1 MPFIGNQPTQGRFIE
16 LDSLTASATANYT
29 LQLNSANF
37 SPESVN
43 NLLVS
48 INGVIQGSST
58 MSLNGAVLTVGAT
71 LSSSDTI
78 DFVRVFGNVG
88 TVSTPTDGS
97 VTANKIG
104 SGAVTTDK
112 LADNSVTSAKI
123 TGVSFGKILQVQYV
137 NYTTTVN
144 YSTTYVDIMT
154 KNITPSATNSVILI
168 QATVAT
174 HHIAGTDQHSAKL
187 VKDGSALNYEVGD
200 FYHPSGGGVVGNIK
214 IQYVD
219 SPNTTNAVTYKIQ
232 VKAEIGNGSTNKDFN
247 GTNNGVSSL
256 VLMEIGA

>member
-1 MPFIGNQPTQGRFIE
+1 MSSKLGVQNIAHT
-16 LDSLTASATANYT
+16 
-29 LQLNSANF
+29 
-37 SPESVN
+37 
-43 NLLVS
+43 
-48 INGVIQGSST
+48 NGT
-58 MSLNGAVLTVGAT
+58 NAM
-71 LSSSDTI
+71 
-78 DFVRVFGNVG
+78 
-88 TVSTPTDGS
+88 TVSSGGVVTFNNTPVNAG
-97 VTANKIG
+97 G
-104 SGAVTTDK
+104 
-112 LADNSVTSAKI
+112 
-123 TGVSFGKILQVQYV
+123 GKILQVQYV

-174 HHIAGTDQHSAKL
+174 HHSASFGQHAAKL

-200 FYHPSGGGVVGNIK
+200 FYHPSGNGVAGNIK

-232 VKAEIGNGSTNKDFN
+232 VKAESGNGATNKDFN